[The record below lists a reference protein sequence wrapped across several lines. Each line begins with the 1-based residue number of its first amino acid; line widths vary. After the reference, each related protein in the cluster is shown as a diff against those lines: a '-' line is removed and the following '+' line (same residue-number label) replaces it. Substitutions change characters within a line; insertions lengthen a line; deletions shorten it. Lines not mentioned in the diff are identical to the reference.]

1 MSADHK
7 NWGAILVLL
16 ACLLAGCF
24 NNEES
29 GQTPTSTVQSL
40 STIAGSPTIEQPTAA
55 AQIPLPTVMSTPSAV
70 PTVTS
75 TPTPSQTPTPT
86 ATPTPNYP
94 IYHGPP
100 LDKDEI
106 GIQIHIHREDLAE
119 IFDHLQILNVG
130 WVKVQV
136 SWKLYQ
142 PEPDRIDEV
151 HFAELDNVAAMAA
164 ENNIKLLVSVAK
176 APEWSRPTTELDG
189 PPSDYTHF
197 RAFMALLAGRYQG
210 QVAAYELWNE
220 ANLQREWNGA
230 PLSAADLTALIREGA
245 AGVLQVDDDVI
256 LISAAPSPTGIND
269 GVTAVDDR
277 QYFREMVAAG
287 VLDVV
292 DAVGAH
298 PYGWANPPD
307 ATAENPDPAATS
319 HNNHPSFFFL
329 ETLQDYHNILETAG
343 HPETPIWVTE
353 FGWGSF
359 DRLEAPPPAGVEF
372 MNDVT
377 EWQQAVYILRAYELA
392 HSVDWAGPMFL
403 WNLNFGPLLGPDFIE
418 TGYSVLSPEGAP
430 RPAYNALTTIRVE

>member
-1 MSADHK
+1 LITGHK
-7 NWGAILVLL
+7 KWGAIIVLL
-16 ACLLAGCF
+16 ACLLAGCL
-24 NNEES
+24 NNDEAEPS
-29 GQTPTSTVQSL
+29 PTAVIQSL
-40 STIAGSPTIEQPTAA
+40 STIASSPTAEPATAA
-55 AQIPLPTVMSTPSAV
+55 AQIPPPSATATPSAV
-70 PTVTS
+70 PTPTA
-75 TPTPSQTPTPT
+75 TPSQTPTPS

-94 IYHGPP
+94 IYSGPP
-100 LDKDEI
+100 IVRDGI
-106 GIQIHIHREDLAE
+106 GIQIHNHREDMAE
-119 IFDHLQILNVG
+119 IFNHLKTLNVG

-142 PEPDRIDEV
+142 PEPDRLDEEL
-151 HFAELDNVAAMAA
+151 FAELDNVAAMAA
-164 ENNIKLLVSVAK
+164 ENDIKLLVSVAK

-189 PPSDYTHF
+189 PPSDYGHF
-197 RAFMALLAGRYQG
+197 RAFMRLLAGRYQG
-210 QVAAYELWNE
+210 QVEAYELWNE
-220 ANLQREWNGA
+220 ANLQREWNGV

-245 AGVLQVDDDVI
+245 AGVRQVDDNVL

-277 QYFREMVAAG
+277 QYFQEMVAAG

-307 ATAENPDPAATS
+307 ATAANPDPAASS

-329 ETLQDYHNILETAG
+329 DTLWDYHRILERAG

-359 DRLEAPPPAGVEF
+359 DQLDAPPPAGVEF

-392 HSVDWAGPMFL
+392 DSIEWVGPLFL

-418 TGYSVLSPEGAP
+418 TGYSILSPTGVP
-430 RPAYNALTTIRVE
+430 RPAYNALTTIRVK